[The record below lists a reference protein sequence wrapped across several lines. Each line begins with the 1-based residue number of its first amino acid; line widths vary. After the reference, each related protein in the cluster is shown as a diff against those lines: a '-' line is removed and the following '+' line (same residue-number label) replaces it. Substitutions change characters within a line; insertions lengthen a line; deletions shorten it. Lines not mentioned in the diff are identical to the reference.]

1 MNSDLATLITMGKRA
16 YAEMDFPRA
25 EALLREAITAGAN
38 YPDIHFTLGLIS
50 HHEGNYDSAV
60 QEFRRSLAM
69 NPDYAEA
76 LMSLAITL
84 NEMGRYEEAREA
96 HRKAASSLT
105 RIGRTS
111 PDNKLAGK
119 IANLH
124 AELGVLYLATGKIE
138 EAIAEYRK
146 ALLVAP
152 GFPDLRVR
160 LATALREA
168 GRLEEG
174 LAELDTTLS
183 RRPDMV
189 QALAQRGII
198 LYLLGRN
205 AEARDSW
212 ERALFRDPLNKLV
225 RLYLN
230 TLDREAGPG

>member
-1 MNSDLATLITMGKRA
+1 MNRDLATLITLGKRA
-16 YAEMDFPRA
+16 YAEMDFRRA
-25 EALLREAITAGAN
+25 EALLREAISAGAN

-50 HHEGNYDSAV
+50 HHEGNFDAAV
-60 QEFRRSLAM
+60 REFRRSLAL
-69 NPDYAEA
+69 NPEYAEA

-105 RIGRTS
+105 RIGKTS

-124 AELGVLYLATGKIE
+124 AELGVLYLATGRIE
-138 EAIAEYRK
+138 EAIEEYRK
-146 ALLVAP
+146 ALRVAP

-174 LAELDTTLS
+174 LGELEITLS
-183 RRPDMV
+183 SRPDLV
-189 QALAQRGII
+189 PALAQRGII

-205 AEARDSW
+205 AEARDAW
-212 ERALFRDPLNKLV
+212 EKALFRDPLNKLV
-225 RLYLN
+225 QLYLN
-230 TLDREAGPG
+230 TLERETGAG